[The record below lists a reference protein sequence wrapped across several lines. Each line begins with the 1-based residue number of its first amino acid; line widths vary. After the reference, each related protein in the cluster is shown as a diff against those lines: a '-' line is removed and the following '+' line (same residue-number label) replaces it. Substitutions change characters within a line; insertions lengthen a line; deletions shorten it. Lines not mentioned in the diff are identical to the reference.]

1 LLVPHASFR
10 QDTVRSL
17 PYVGR
22 GGKHQCIY
30 WEASFEC
37 FGIRVF
43 PSGRRTYVYSY
54 RVQGRK
60 RLGKIG
66 RVDVLTL
73 DQARKKAKACLGKV
87 ADRED
92 PQQVADAEKEIPTV
106 EQLVDAYI
114 KEYAKPKKKTW
125 ENDQSTLTRNL
136 LSAHGAALATTITS
150 AEISAIHVRIGV
162 KHPYAA
168 NTFLDVVRKMYNW
181 AKKPAKLI
189 PKDNEN
195 PVAGITRFPQ
205 YKRRRFLTTVE
216 MPRFIRG
223 LEAEHSDYARHAIW
237 MLLLTGLRMREILKA
252 KWDHVD
258 WDQGTLFIG
267 LTKNGE
273 PLLAP
278 LSDAALAR
286 LRMIPRIAGN
296 AHIICGQKPG
306 RHLANLHA
314 AFKRVKK
321 RAAIENLRIH
331 DLRRTVGSW
340 LAQAGVSLHLI
351 GDVLNHLDTSTTA
364 GYAYFQTQDRRKALS
379 GHADKVLKLG
389 APHLLEQSKPE
400 SIAIDS
406 LLLPNPET
414 HHAQTCADQAR
425 HRHYFRRE
433 ALYAL
438 VWTAPVMEIAGR
450 LGVSDVALAKLCRR
464 AAIPLPARGYWA
476 RVEAGQS
483 PSVPALP
490 PAPEAMPELLRIRGS
505 KAAGANSA
513 GGASAIDA
521 NSHAV
526 PA

>member
-136 LSAHGAALATTITS
+136 LPAHGAALATTITS

-237 MLLLTGLRMREILKA
+237 MLLLTGLRMHEILKA
-252 KWDHVD
+252 KWEHVD
-258 WDQGTLFIG
+258 WVEGTLFIG

-278 LSDAALAR
+278 LSAAALAR

-296 AHIICGQKPG
+296 P
-306 RHLANLHA
+306 
-314 AFKRVKK
+314 
-321 RAAIENLRIH
+321 
-331 DLRRTVGSW
+331 D
-340 LAQAGVSLHLI
+340 
-351 GDVLNHLDTSTTA
+351 
-364 GYAYFQTQDRRKALS
+364 
-379 GHADKVLKLG
+379 
-389 APHLLEQSKPE
+389 
-400 SIAIDS
+400 
-406 LLLPNPET
+406 
-414 HHAQTCADQAR
+414 
-425 HRHYFRRE
+425 
-433 ALYAL
+433 
-438 VWTAPVMEIAGR
+438 
-450 LGVSDVALAKLCRR
+450 
-464 AAIPLPARGYWA
+464 
-476 RVEAGQS
+476 
-483 PSVPALP
+483 
-490 PAPEAMPELLRIRGS
+490 RGS
-505 KAAGANSA
+505 ARCF
-513 GGASAIDA
+513 
-521 NSHAV
+521 
-526 PA
+526 

>member
-1 LLVPHASFR
+1 MPHASFR
-10 QDTVRSL
+10 QDTVRTL

-30 WEASFEC
+30 WEANLEC
-37 FGIRVF
+37 FGVRVF

-73 DQARKKAKACLGKV
+73 DQARKKVKACLGMV
-87 ADRED
+87 AQRED
-92 PQQVADAEKEIPTV
+92 PQRDADAEKQVPTV
-106 EQLVDAYI
+106 EQLVNAYI
-114 KEYAKPKKKTW
+114 REYARPKKKTW
-125 ENDQSTLTRNL
+125 VDDQSTLMRNL
-136 LSAHGAALATTITS
+136 LSVHRTVLATTITS
-150 AEISAIHVRIGV
+150 AEISAIHVRIGAT
-162 KHPYAA
+162 HPYAA
-168 NTFLDVVRKMYNW
+168 NSFLDVVRKMYNW

-189 PKDNEN
+189 PKDYDN
-195 PVAGITRFPQ
+195 PVAAITRFPQ

-223 LEAEHSDYARHAIW
+223 LEAEYSDYARHAIW
-237 MLLLTGLRMREILKA
+237 VLLLTGLRMHEVLKS
-252 KWDHVD
+252 KWEHVD

-296 AHIICGQKPG
+296 PYIICGQKPG
-306 RHLANLHA
+306 KHLSYLHA
-314 AFKRVKK
+314 TFKRVKK
-321 RAAIENLRIH
+321 RAGIENLRIH

-351 GDVLNHLDTSTTA
+351 GDVLNHLNTSTTA

-379 GHADKVLKLG
+379 DHGDKVLRLG
-389 APHLLEQSKPE
+389 APHLLERGKPD
-400 SIAIDS
+400 SIVTDS
-406 LLLPNPET
+406 LLVPNPET
-414 HHAQTCADQAR
+414 DHAELSADQAR

-438 VWTAPVMEIAGR
+438 VWTAPVMEIASR

-464 AAIPLPARGYWA
+464 ASIPLPYRGYWA
-476 RVEAGQS
+476 RVEAGQCPQVS
-483 PSVPALP
+483 ALP
-490 PAPEAMPELLRIRGS
+490 PAPEGLPELLRIRGTRP
-505 KAAGANSA
+505 AGPKSA
-513 GGASAIDA
+513 GSAAAIDGDA
-521 NSHAV
+521 HAV
-526 PA
+526 AA